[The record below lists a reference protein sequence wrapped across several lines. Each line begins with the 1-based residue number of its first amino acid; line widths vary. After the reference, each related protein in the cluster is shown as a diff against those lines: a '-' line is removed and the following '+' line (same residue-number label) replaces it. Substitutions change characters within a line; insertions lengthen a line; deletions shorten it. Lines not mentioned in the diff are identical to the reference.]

1 MPFEWS
7 RLAVTLAAAMTPSR
21 KAKRRGSR
29 RKATG
34 NGDVT
39 AAPKSNQWA
48 VAFYKTKSGEV
59 PARDFLVDSPDSA
72 RQMLLAIVVAV
83 RDGPPPSFP
92 PSKLWHVMKREMKGF
107 HEARDEHGDELHR
120 LFCILDRNAPEYGL
134 DAPTLVL
141 VSGGHKRPRTAMK
154 PAVYKQALAYKAD
167 YLATNPRRILL
178 PAGIPAELLRK
189 T

>member
-1 MPFEWS
+1 M
-7 RLAVTLAAAMTPSR
+7 AVTLAAAMTPRR
-21 KAKRRGSR
+21 KAKHQGGRRR
-29 RKATG
+29 AAG

-39 AAPKSNQWA
+39 AAPKPNEWA
-48 VAFYKTKSGEV
+48 VAFYKTKGGEV
-59 PARDFLVDSPDSA
+59 PAREFLVDCPDSA

-92 PSKLWHVMKREMKGF
+92 PSKLWHVMKKDMKGF

-120 LFCILDRNAPEYGL
+120 LFCILDRNAPDYGL

-141 VSGGHKRPRTAMK
+141 VSGGHKPSRTAMK
-154 PAVYKQALAYKAD
+154 PAVYKQALAYKDD
-167 YLATNPRRILL
+167 YLATNPRRIVL
-178 PAGIPAELLRK
+178 PAGIPADLTRK